1 MKKIVLMLLSVVMV
15 ASLASCGDNE
25 EPTPKSN
32 NYMMLYRVIM
42 AKNTFNYGNPTL
54 KVLNPV
60 KNTTET
66 IVLTE
71 DMDNRN
77 NTVYSFDYAVVK
89 ASIALSLTDPNDL
102 FVYYYPVMD
111 IKREMKFEAELNLY
125 IDDAKT
131 SLIDPVKKVK
141 VTSPKVAASFIE
153 TSGALVATA
162 LVSLS
167 TRQCRESSPLNTTQS
182 ISRPKRRV
190 LLYGKCGLSLN
201 NGCLSDEKC
210 LNLWREE
217 RAYSAGK

>member
-15 ASLASCGDNE
+15 VSLASCGDNE

-42 AKNTFNYGNPTL
+42 AKNTFDYGNPTL

-77 NTVYSFDYAVVK
+77 NTVYSLDYAVVK

-111 IKREMKFEAELNLY
+111 IKREMKFEAELNLS
-125 IDDAKT
+125 IDEAKT
-131 SLIDPVKKVK
+131 SLVDPVKKVK

-153 TSGALVATA
+153 TSGALVAIA
-162 LVSLS
+162 PVSLS
-167 TRQCRESSPLNTTQS
+167 TKTMSGEQS
-182 ISRPKRRV
+182 VEYYTKHQQTKASGV
-190 LLYGKCGLSLN
+190 VT
-201 NGCLSDEKC
+201 
-210 LNLWREE
+210 W
-217 RAYSAGK
+217 

>member
-1 MKKIVLMLLSVVMV
+1 MKKIVLMLLSVVMA
-15 ASLASCGDNE
+15 ASLTSCGDNE

-77 NTVYSFDYAVVK
+77 NTVYSLDYAVVK
-89 ASIALSLTDPNDL
+89 ASIALSLTHPNDL

-111 IKREMKFEAELNLY
+111 IKREMKFEAELNLN

-131 SLIDPVKKVK
+131 SLVDPVKKVK

-153 TSGALVATA
+153 TSGALVAIA
-162 LVSLS
+162 PFSLS
-167 TRQCRESSPLNTTQS
+167 TTTMSGEQS
-182 ISRPKRRV
+182 VEYYKKYQQTKASGV
-190 LLYGKCGLSLN
+190 VT
-201 NGCLSDEKC
+201 
-210 LNLWREE
+210 W
-217 RAYSAGK
+217 

>member
-15 ASLASCGDNE
+15 VSLASCGDNE

-71 DMDNRN
+71 DMDNCN

-111 IKREMKFEAELNLY
+111 IKRGMKFEAELNLY

-131 SLIDPVKKVK
+131 SLVDPVKKVK

-153 TSGALVATA
+153 TSGALVAIA
-162 LVSLS
+162 LFSLS
-167 TRQCRESSPLNTTQS
+167 TTTMSGEQS
-182 ISRPKRRV
+182 VEYYTKHQQTKASGV
-190 LLYGKCGLSLN
+190 VT
-201 NGCLSDEKC
+201 
-210 LNLWREE
+210 W
-217 RAYSAGK
+217 

>member
-77 NTVYSFDYAVVK
+77 NTVYSLDYAAVK

-111 IKREMKFEAELNLY
+111 IKREMKFEAELNLN

-131 SLIDPVKKVK
+131 SLVDPVKKVK

-167 TRQCRESSPLNTTQS
+167 TTTMSGEQS
-182 ISRPKRRV
+182 VEYYTKHQQTKASGVVI
-190 LLYGKCGLSLN
+190 
-201 NGCLSDEKC
+201 
-210 LNLWREE
+210 W
-217 RAYSAGK
+217 

>member
-25 EPTPKSN
+25 EQTPKSN

-42 AKNTFNYGNPTL
+42 AKNTFDYGNPTL

-77 NTVYSFDYAVVK
+77 NTVYSLDYAVVK

-131 SLIDPVKKVK
+131 SLVDPVKKVK

-153 TSGALVATA
+153 TSGALVAIA
-162 LVSLS
+162 PVSLS
-167 TRQCRESSPLNTTQS
+167 TKTMSGEQSVEYYTKHQQTKESGVVT
-182 ISRPKRRV
+182 
-190 LLYGKCGLSLN
+190 
-201 NGCLSDEKC
+201 
-210 LNLWREE
+210 W
-217 RAYSAGK
+217 

>member
-77 NTVYSFDYAVVK
+77 NTVYSLDYAVVK

-111 IKREMKFEAELNLY
+111 IKREMKFEAELNLS
-125 IDDAKT
+125 IDKDKT
-131 SLIDPVKKVK
+131 SLVDPVKKVK

-153 TSGALVATA
+153 TSGALVAIA
-162 LVSLS
+162 PVSLS
-167 TRQCRESSPLNTTQS
+167 TTTMSGEQS
-182 ISRPKRRV
+182 VEYYTKHQQTKPMQ
-190 LLYGKCGLSLN
+190 
-201 NGCLSDEKC
+201 
-210 LNLWREE
+210 
-217 RAYSAGK
+217 

>member
-1 MKKIVLMLLSVVMV
+1 MKKIVLMLLSVVMA
-15 ASLASCGDNE
+15 ASLTSCGDNE

-77 NTVYSFDYAVVK
+77 NTVYSLDYAVVK

-111 IKREMKFEAELNLY
+111 IKREMKFEAELNLN

-131 SLIDPVKKVK
+131 SLVDPVKKVK

-153 TSGALVATA
+153 TSGALVAIA
-162 LVSLS
+162 PFSLS
-167 TRQCRESSPLNTTQS
+167 TTTLSGEQS
-182 ISRPKRRV
+182 VEYYKKHQQTKASGV
-190 LLYGKCGLSLN
+190 VT
-201 NGCLSDEKC
+201 
-210 LNLWREE
+210 W
-217 RAYSAGK
+217 

>member
-15 ASLASCGDNE
+15 VSLASCGDNE
-25 EPTPKSN
+25 EPTLKSN

-42 AKNTFNYGNPTL
+42 AKNTFDYGNPTL

-77 NTVYSFDYAVVK
+77 NTVYSLDYAVVK

-111 IKREMKFEAELNLY
+111 IKRGMKFEAELNLY

-167 TRQCRESSPLNTTQS
+167 TTTMSGEQS
-182 ISRPKRRV
+182 VEYYTKHQQTKASGVVI
-190 LLYGKCGLSLN
+190 
-201 NGCLSDEKC
+201 
-210 LNLWREE
+210 W
-217 RAYSAGK
+217 

>member
-1 MKKIVLMLLSVVMV
+1 MKKIVLMLLSVVMA

-25 EPTPKSN
+25 EPTQKSN

-77 NTVYSFDYAVVK
+77 NTTYSLDYAVVK

-111 IKREMKFEAELNLY
+111 IKRGMKFEAELNLY

-167 TRQCRESSPLNTTQS
+167 TTTMSGEQS
-182 ISRPKRRV
+182 VEYYTKHQQTKASGVVI
-190 LLYGKCGLSLN
+190 
-201 NGCLSDEKC
+201 
-210 LNLWREE
+210 W
-217 RAYSAGK
+217 

>member
-15 ASLASCGDNE
+15 VSLASCGDNE

-77 NTVYSFDYAVVK
+77 NTVYSLDYAVVK

-111 IKREMKFEAELNLY
+111 IKREMKFEAELNLN

-131 SLIDPVKKVK
+131 SLVDPVKKVK

-153 TSGALVATA
+153 TSGALVAIA
-162 LVSLS
+162 PVSLS
-167 TRQCRESSPLNTTQS
+167 TMTMSGEQS
-182 ISRPKRRV
+182 VEYYTKHQQTKASGVVI
-190 LLYGKCGLSLN
+190 
-201 NGCLSDEKC
+201 
-210 LNLWREE
+210 W
-217 RAYSAGK
+217 

>member
-25 EPTPKSN
+25 GPTPKSN

-77 NTVYSFDYAVVK
+77 NTVYSLDYAVVK

-131 SLIDPVKKVK
+131 SLVDPVKKVK

-167 TRQCRESSPLNTTQS
+167 TTTMSGEQS
-182 ISRPKRRV
+182 VEYYTKHQQTKASGV
-190 LLYGKCGLSLN
+190 VT
-201 NGCLSDEKC
+201 
-210 LNLWREE
+210 W
-217 RAYSAGK
+217 

>member
-25 EPTPKSN
+25 EPMPKSN

-42 AKNTFNYGNPTL
+42 AKNTFDYGNPTL

-77 NTVYSFDYAVVK
+77 NTVYSLDYAVVK

-141 VTSPKVAASFIE
+141 VTSPNVAASFIE
-153 TSGALVATA
+153 TSGALVAIA
-162 LVSLS
+162 PVSLS
-167 TRQCRESSPLNTTQS
+167 TMTMSGEQS
-182 ISRPKRRV
+182 VEYYTKHQQTKASGV
-190 LLYGKCGLSLN
+190 VT
-201 NGCLSDEKC
+201 
-210 LNLWREE
+210 W
-217 RAYSAGK
+217 

>member
-1 MKKIVLMLLSVVMV
+1 MKKIVLMLLSVVMA

-77 NTVYSFDYAVVK
+77 NTVYSLDYAVVK
-89 ASIALSLTDPNDL
+89 ASIALSLTGPNYL

-111 IKREMKFEAELNLY
+111 IKREMKFEAELNLS
-125 IDDAKT
+125 IDKDKT
-131 SLIDPVKKVK
+131 SLVDPVKKVK

-153 TSGALVATA
+153 TSGALVAIA
-162 LVSLS
+162 PVSLS
-167 TRQCRESSPLNTTQS
+167 TTTMSGEQS
-182 ISRPKRRV
+182 VEYYTKHQQTKASGV
-190 LLYGKCGLSLN
+190 VT
-201 NGCLSDEKC
+201 
-210 LNLWREE
+210 W
-217 RAYSAGK
+217 

>member
-25 EPTPKSN
+25 EPTQKSN

-77 NTVYSFDYAVVK
+77 NTTYSLDYAVVK

-111 IKREMKFEAELNLY
+111 IKREMKFEAELNLN

-131 SLIDPVKKVK
+131 SLVDPVKKVK

-153 TSGALVATA
+153 TSGALVAIA
-162 LVSLS
+162 PVSLA
-167 TRQCRESSPLNTTQS
+167 TTTMSGEQS
-182 ISRPKRRV
+182 VEYYTKHQQTKASGV
-190 LLYGKCGLSLN
+190 VT
-201 NGCLSDEKC
+201 
-210 LNLWREE
+210 W
-217 RAYSAGK
+217 

>member
-1 MKKIVLMLLSVVMV
+1 MKKIVLMLLSVVMA
-15 ASLASCGDNE
+15 ASLTSCGDNE

-32 NYMMLYRVIM
+32 NYVMLYRVIM

-77 NTVYSFDYAVVK
+77 NTVYSLDYAVVK

-111 IKREMKFEAELNLY
+111 IKREMKFEAELNLS
-125 IDDAKT
+125 IDKDKT
-131 SLIDPVKKVK
+131 SLVDPVKKVK

-153 TSGALVATA
+153 TSGALVAIA
-162 LVSLS
+162 PVSLS
-167 TRQCRESSPLNTTQS
+167 TMTMSGEQFVEYYTKHQQTKESGAVT
-182 ISRPKRRV
+182 
-190 LLYGKCGLSLN
+190 
-201 NGCLSDEKC
+201 
-210 LNLWREE
+210 W
-217 RAYSAGK
+217 

>member
-77 NTVYSFDYAVVK
+77 NTVYSLDYAVVK
-89 ASIALSLTDPNDL
+89 ASIALSQTDPNDL

-111 IKREMKFEAELNLY
+111 IKREMKFEAELNLN
-125 IDDAKT
+125 IDEAKT
-131 SLIDPVKKVK
+131 SLVDPVKKVK
-141 VTSPKVAASFIE
+141 VTSPNVAASFIE
-153 TSGALVATA
+153 TSGALVAIA
-162 LVSLS
+162 PFSLS
-167 TRQCRESSPLNTTQS
+167 TKTMS
-182 ISRPKRRV
+182 
-190 LLYGKCGLSLN
+190 G
-201 NGCLSDEKC
+201 
-210 LNLWREE
+210 E
-217 RAYSAGK
+217 RSVEYYTKHQQTKKSGVVTW

>member
-15 ASLASCGDNE
+15 VSLASCGDNE

-42 AKNTFNYGNPTL
+42 AKNTFDYGNPTL

-77 NTVYSFDYAVVK
+77 NTVYSLDYAVVK

-111 IKREMKFEAELNLY
+111 IKREMKFEAELNLN
-125 IDDAKT
+125 IDEAKT
-131 SLIDPVKKVK
+131 SLVDPVKKVK

-153 TSGALVATA
+153 TSGALVAIA
-162 LVSLS
+162 PVSLS
-167 TRQCRESSPLNTTQS
+167 TKTMSGEQS
-182 ISRPKRRV
+182 VEYYTKHQQTKASGV
-190 LLYGKCGLSLN
+190 VT
-201 NGCLSDEKC
+201 
-210 LNLWREE
+210 W
-217 RAYSAGK
+217 

>member
-42 AKNTFNYGNPTL
+42 AKNTFDYGNPTL

-66 IVLTE
+66 IVMTE

-77 NTVYSFDYAVVK
+77 NTVYSLDYAVVK

-111 IKREMKFEAELNLY
+111 IKREMKFEAELNLS
-125 IDDAKT
+125 IDKDKT
-131 SLIDPVKKVK
+131 SLVDPVKKVK

-153 TSGALVATA
+153 TSGALVAIA
-162 LVSLS
+162 PVSLS
-167 TRQCRESSPLNTTQS
+167 TTTMSGEQS
-182 ISRPKRRV
+182 VEYYTKHQQTKASGV
-190 LLYGKCGLSLN
+190 VT
-201 NGCLSDEKC
+201 
-210 LNLWREE
+210 W
-217 RAYSAGK
+217 

>member
-77 NTVYSFDYAVVK
+77 NTVYSLDYAVVK

-111 IKREMKFEAELNLY
+111 IKREMKFEAELNLS
-125 IDDAKT
+125 IDKDKT
-131 SLIDPVKKVK
+131 SLVDPVKKVK

-153 TSGALVATA
+153 TSGALVAIA
-162 LVSLS
+162 PVSLA
-167 TRQCRESSPLNTTQS
+167 TTTMSGEQS
-182 ISRPKRRV
+182 VEYYTKHQQTKASGV
-190 LLYGKCGLSLN
+190 VT
-201 NGCLSDEKC
+201 
-210 LNLWREE
+210 W
-217 RAYSAGK
+217 

>member
-15 ASLASCGDNE
+15 ASLASCGNNE

-77 NTVYSFDYAVVK
+77 NTVYSLDYAVVK

-111 IKREMKFEAELNLY
+111 IKREMKFEAELNLS
-125 IDDAKT
+125 IDKDKT
-131 SLIDPVKKVK
+131 SLVDPVKKVK

-153 TSGALVATA
+153 TSGALVAIA
-162 LVSLS
+162 PVSLS
-167 TRQCRESSPLNTTQS
+167 TTTMSGEQS
-182 ISRPKRRV
+182 VEYYTKHQQTKASGV
-190 LLYGKCGLSLN
+190 VT
-201 NGCLSDEKC
+201 
-210 LNLWREE
+210 W
-217 RAYSAGK
+217 

>member
-25 EPTPKSN
+25 EPTQKSN

-77 NTVYSFDYAVVK
+77 NTTYSLDYAVVK

-111 IKREMKFEAELNLY
+111 IKREMKFEAELNLN

-131 SLIDPVKKVK
+131 SLVDPVKKEK

-153 TSGALVATA
+153 TSGALVAIA
-162 LVSLS
+162 PFSLS
-167 TRQCRESSPLNTTQS
+167 TTTMSGEQS
-182 ISRPKRRV
+182 VEYYKKHQQTKASGV
-190 LLYGKCGLSLN
+190 VT
-201 NGCLSDEKC
+201 
-210 LNLWREE
+210 W
-217 RAYSAGK
+217 

>member
-42 AKNTFNYGNPTL
+42 AKNTFDYGNPTL

-77 NTVYSFDYAVVK
+77 NTVYSLDYAVVK

-111 IKREMKFEAELNLY
+111 IKREMKFEAELNLN
-125 IDDAKT
+125 IDKAKT
-131 SLIDPVKKVK
+131 SLVDPVKKVK

-153 TSGALVATA
+153 TSGALVAIA
-162 LVSLS
+162 PFSLS
-167 TRQCRESSPLNTTQS
+167 TTKMS
-182 ISRPKRRV
+182 
-190 LLYGKCGLSLN
+190 G
-201 NGCLSDEKC
+201 
-210 LNLWREE
+210 E
-217 RAYSAGK
+217 RSVEYYTKHQQTKASGVVTW

>member
-77 NTVYSFDYAVVK
+77 NTVYSLDYAVVK

-111 IKREMKFEAELNLY
+111 IKREMKFEAELNLN
-125 IDDAKT
+125 IDEAKT
-131 SLIDPVKKVK
+131 SLVDPVKKVK

-153 TSGALVATA
+153 TSGALVAIA
-162 LVSLS
+162 PFSLS
-167 TRQCRESSPLNTTQS
+167 TTTMSGEQS
-182 ISRPKRRV
+182 VEYYKKHQQTKASGV
-190 LLYGKCGLSLN
+190 VT
-201 NGCLSDEKC
+201 
-210 LNLWREE
+210 W
-217 RAYSAGK
+217 

>member
-77 NTVYSFDYAVVK
+77 NTTYSLDYAVVK

-111 IKREMKFEAELNLY
+111 IKREMKFEAELNLN

-131 SLIDPVKKVK
+131 SLVDPVKKVK

-153 TSGALVATA
+153 TSGALVAIA
-162 LVSLS
+162 PFSLS
-167 TRQCRESSPLNTTQS
+167 TTTMSGEQS
-182 ISRPKRRV
+182 VEYYKKHQQTKASGV
-190 LLYGKCGLSLN
+190 VT
-201 NGCLSDEKC
+201 
-210 LNLWREE
+210 W
-217 RAYSAGK
+217 

>member
-42 AKNTFNYGNPTL
+42 AKNTFDYGNPTL

-77 NTVYSFDYAVVK
+77 NTVYSLDYAVVK

-131 SLIDPVKKVK
+131 SLVDPVKKVK

-153 TSGALVATA
+153 TSGALVAIA
-162 LVSLS
+162 PVSLS
-167 TRQCRESSPLNTTQS
+167 TKTMSGEQS
-182 ISRPKRRV
+182 VEYYTKHQQTKASGV
-190 LLYGKCGLSLN
+190 VT
-201 NGCLSDEKC
+201 
-210 LNLWREE
+210 W
-217 RAYSAGK
+217 

>member
-1 MKKIVLMLLSVVMV
+1 MKKIVLMLLSVVMA
-15 ASLASCGDNE
+15 ASLTSCGDNE
-25 EPTPKSN
+25 EPTQKSN
-32 NYMMLYRVIM
+32 NYVMLYRVIM

-77 NTVYSFDYAVVK
+77 NTTYSLDYAVVK

-153 TSGALVATA
+153 TSGALVAIA
-162 LVSLS
+162 PVSLS
-167 TRQCRESSPLNTTQS
+167 TTTMSGEQS
-182 ISRPKRRV
+182 VEYYTKHQQTKASGV
-190 LLYGKCGLSLN
+190 VT
-201 NGCLSDEKC
+201 
-210 LNLWREE
+210 W
-217 RAYSAGK
+217 

>member
-1 MKKIVLMLLSVVMV
+1 MKKIVLMLLSVVMA

-77 NTVYSFDYAVVK
+77 NTVYSLDYAVVK

-111 IKREMKFEAELNLY
+111 IKREMKFEAELNLS
-125 IDDAKT
+125 IDKDKT
-131 SLIDPVKKVK
+131 SLVDPVKKVK

-167 TRQCRESSPLNTTQS
+167 TTTMSGEQS
-182 ISRPKRRV
+182 VEYYTKHQQTNASGVVI
-190 LLYGKCGLSLN
+190 
-201 NGCLSDEKC
+201 
-210 LNLWREE
+210 W
-217 RAYSAGK
+217 

>member
-1 MKKIVLMLLSVVMV
+1 MKKIVLMLLSVVMA
-15 ASLASCGDNE
+15 ASLTSCGDNE

-77 NTVYSFDYAVVK
+77 NTVYSLDYAVVK

-111 IKREMKFEAELNLY
+111 IKREMKFEAELNLN
-125 IDDAKT
+125 IDEAKT
-131 SLIDPVKKVK
+131 SLVDPVKKVK
-141 VTSPKVAASFIE
+141 VTSPNVAASFIE
-153 TSGALVATA
+153 TSGALVAIA
-162 LVSLS
+162 PFSLS
-167 TRQCRESSPLNTTQS
+167 TKTMS
-182 ISRPKRRV
+182 
-190 LLYGKCGLSLN
+190 G
-201 NGCLSDEKC
+201 
-210 LNLWREE
+210 E
-217 RAYSAGK
+217 RAVEYYTKHQQTKKSGVVTW

>member
-1 MKKIVLMLLSVVMV
+1 MKKIVLMLLSVVIV
-15 ASLASCGDNE
+15 ASLTSCGDNE

-32 NYMMLYRVIM
+32 NYVMLYRVIM

-77 NTVYSFDYAVVK
+77 NTVYSLDYAVVK

-111 IKREMKFEAELNLY
+111 IKREMKFEAELNLN

-131 SLIDPVKKVK
+131 SLVDPVKKVK

-153 TSGALVATA
+153 TSGALVAIA
-162 LVSLS
+162 PVSLS
-167 TRQCRESSPLNTTQS
+167 TMTMSGEQS
-182 ISRPKRRV
+182 VEYYTKHQQTKASGV
-190 LLYGKCGLSLN
+190 VT
-201 NGCLSDEKC
+201 
-210 LNLWREE
+210 W
-217 RAYSAGK
+217 

>member
-15 ASLASCGDNE
+15 VSLASCGDNE

-77 NTVYSFDYAVVK
+77 NTVYSLDYAVVK
-89 ASIALSLTDPNDL
+89 ASIALSLTDSNDL

-111 IKREMKFEAELNLY
+111 IKREMKFEAELNLS
-125 IDDAKT
+125 IDKDKT
-131 SLIDPVKKVK
+131 SLVDPVKKVK

-153 TSGALVATA
+153 TSGALVAIA
-162 LVSLS
+162 PVSLS
-167 TRQCRESSPLNTTQS
+167 TTTMSGEQS
-182 ISRPKRRV
+182 VEYYTKHQQTKASGV
-190 LLYGKCGLSLN
+190 VT
-201 NGCLSDEKC
+201 
-210 LNLWREE
+210 W
-217 RAYSAGK
+217 

>member
-1 MKKIVLMLLSVVMV
+1 MKKIVLMLLSVVMA

-42 AKNTFNYGNPTL
+42 AKNTFDYGNPTL

-77 NTVYSFDYAVVK
+77 NTVYSLDYAVVK

-111 IKREMKFEAELNLY
+111 IKREMKFEAELNLN
-125 IDDAKT
+125 IDEAKT
-131 SLIDPVKKVK
+131 SLVDPVKKVK

-153 TSGALVATA
+153 TSGALVAIA
-162 LVSLS
+162 PVSLS
-167 TRQCRESSPLNTTQS
+167 TMTMSGEQSVEYYTTHQQTKESGVVT
-182 ISRPKRRV
+182 
-190 LLYGKCGLSLN
+190 
-201 NGCLSDEKC
+201 
-210 LNLWREE
+210 W
-217 RAYSAGK
+217 

>member
-42 AKNTFNYGNPTL
+42 AKNTFDYGNPTL

-77 NTVYSFDYAVVK
+77 NTVYSFVYAVVK

-141 VTSPKVAASFIE
+141 VTSPKVATSFIE
-153 TSGALVATA
+153 TSGALVAIA
-162 LVSLS
+162 LFSLS
-167 TRQCRESSPLNTTQS
+167 TTTMSGEQS
-182 ISRPKRRV
+182 VEYYTKHQQTKASGV
-190 LLYGKCGLSLN
+190 VT
-201 NGCLSDEKC
+201 
-210 LNLWREE
+210 W
-217 RAYSAGK
+217 

>member
-77 NTVYSFDYAVVK
+77 NTVYSLDYAVVK

-131 SLIDPVKKVK
+131 SLVDPVKKVK

-153 TSGALVATA
+153 TSGALVAIA
-162 LVSLS
+162 PVSLS
-167 TRQCRESSPLNTTQS
+167 TTTMSGEQS
-182 ISRPKRRV
+182 VEYYTKHQQTKASGV
-190 LLYGKCGLSLN
+190 VT
-201 NGCLSDEKC
+201 
-210 LNLWREE
+210 W
-217 RAYSAGK
+217 

>member
-42 AKNTFNYGNPTL
+42 AKNTFDYGNPTL

-77 NTVYSFDYAVVK
+77 NTDYSLDYAVVK

-111 IKREMKFEAELNLY
+111 IKREMKFEAELNLS
-125 IDDAKT
+125 IDKDKT
-131 SLIDPVKKVK
+131 SLVDPVKKVK

-153 TSGALVATA
+153 TSGALVAIA
-162 LVSLS
+162 PVSLS
-167 TRQCRESSPLNTTQS
+167 TTTMSGEQS
-182 ISRPKRRV
+182 VEYYTKHQQTKASGV
-190 LLYGKCGLSLN
+190 VT
-201 NGCLSDEKC
+201 
-210 LNLWREE
+210 W
-217 RAYSAGK
+217 

>member
-15 ASLASCGDNE
+15 VSLASCGDNE

-42 AKNTFNYGNPTL
+42 AKNTFDYGNPTL

-77 NTVYSFDYAVVK
+77 NTVYSLDYAVVK

-111 IKREMKFEAELNLY
+111 IKREMKFEAELNLN

-131 SLIDPVKKVK
+131 SLVDPVKKVK

-153 TSGALVATA
+153 TSGALVAIA
-162 LVSLS
+162 PVSLS
-167 TRQCRESSPLNTTQS
+167 TMTMSGEQS
-182 ISRPKRRV
+182 VEYYKNHQQTKASGV
-190 LLYGKCGLSLN
+190 VT
-201 NGCLSDEKC
+201 
-210 LNLWREE
+210 W
-217 RAYSAGK
+217 

>member
-1 MKKIVLMLLSVVMV
+1 MKKIVLMLLSVVMA
-15 ASLASCGDNE
+15 ASLTSCGDNE

-77 NTVYSFDYAVVK
+77 NTVYSLDYAVVK

-102 FVYYYPVMD
+102 FVYYYPVME
-111 IKREMKFEAELNLY
+111 IKREMKFEAELNLN

-131 SLIDPVKKVK
+131 SLVDPVKKVK

-153 TSGALVATA
+153 TSGALVAIA
-162 LVSLS
+162 PFSLS
-167 TRQCRESSPLNTTQS
+167 TTTMSGEQS
-182 ISRPKRRV
+182 VEYYTKHQQTKASGV
-190 LLYGKCGLSLN
+190 VT
-201 NGCLSDEKC
+201 
-210 LNLWREE
+210 W
-217 RAYSAGK
+217 

>member
-1 MKKIVLMLLSVVMV
+1 MKKIVLMLLSVVMA
-15 ASLASCGDNE
+15 ASLTSCGDNE

-66 IVLTE
+66 LVLTE

-77 NTVYSFDYAVVK
+77 NTVYSLDYAVVK

-111 IKREMKFEAELNLY
+111 IKREMKFEAELNLN

-131 SLIDPVKKVK
+131 SLVDPVKKVK

-153 TSGALVATA
+153 TSGALVAIA
-162 LVSLS
+162 PFSLS
-167 TRQCRESSPLNTTQS
+167 TTTMSGEQS
-182 ISRPKRRV
+182 VEYYKKHQQTKASGV
-190 LLYGKCGLSLN
+190 VT
-201 NGCLSDEKC
+201 
-210 LNLWREE
+210 W
-217 RAYSAGK
+217 

>member
-1 MKKIVLMLLSVVMV
+1 MLLSVVMV
-15 ASLASCGDNE
+15 ASLTSCGDNE

-77 NTVYSFDYAVVK
+77 NTVYSLDYAVVK

-111 IKREMKFEAELNLY
+111 IKREMKFEAELNLN

-131 SLIDPVKKVK
+131 SLVDPVKKVK

-153 TSGALVATA
+153 TSGALVAIA
-162 LVSLS
+162 PFSLS
-167 TRQCRESSPLNTTQS
+167 TTTMSGEQS
-182 ISRPKRRV
+182 VEYYKKHQQTKASGV
-190 LLYGKCGLSLN
+190 VT
-201 NGCLSDEKC
+201 
-210 LNLWREE
+210 W
-217 RAYSAGK
+217 

>member
-77 NTVYSFDYAVVK
+77 NTVYSLDYAVVK

-141 VTSPKVAASFIE
+141 VTSPNVAASFIE
-153 TSGALVATA
+153 TSGALVAIA
-162 LVSLS
+162 PVSLS
-167 TRQCRESSPLNTTQS
+167 TMTMSGEQS
-182 ISRPKRRV
+182 VEYYTKHQQTKASGV
-190 LLYGKCGLSLN
+190 VT
-201 NGCLSDEKC
+201 
-210 LNLWREE
+210 W
-217 RAYSAGK
+217 

>member
-77 NTVYSFDYAVVK
+77 NTVYSLDYAVMK

-111 IKREMKFEAELNLY
+111 IKRGMKFEAELNLY

-131 SLIDPVKKVK
+131 SRIDPVKKVK
-141 VTSPKVAASFIE
+141 VTSPKVATSFIE
-153 TSGALVATA
+153 TSGALVAIA
-162 LVSLS
+162 LFSLS
-167 TRQCRESSPLNTTQS
+167 TTTMSGEQS
-182 ISRPKRRV
+182 VEYYTKHQQTKASGV
-190 LLYGKCGLSLN
+190 VT
-201 NGCLSDEKC
+201 
-210 LNLWREE
+210 W
-217 RAYSAGK
+217 